1 VSLAGLSETEITDL
15 FRHAADELEKIRE
28 NDAAKKP
35 SYRRILVTS
44 EVRRQRLELAI

>member
-1 VSLAGLSETEITDL
+1 LVVKIYQAGL
-15 FRHAADELEKIRE
+15 
-28 NDAAKKP
+28 